1 MTTRF
6 SLAAAFAILAAP
18 ALADAPTATVL
29 DTLILP
35 ETPVGEQAL
44 AELSGLAHDPQSGV
58 LYGVSDQGILFT
70 FDLTTEGDRL
80 SLTPTGAARL
90 TDADGETLK
99 SKKFDP
105 EGLAL
110 MPAEGGD
117 TRLMI
122 LSETGPQA
130 GIFDA
135 QGQMV
140 AEHPLPDALAPTLD
154 ERRGKHGPES
164 LALLSA
170 GELVTAPEV
179 AAENPDGSFRHNL
192 LTSEG
197 RDLSYSQPNETRL
210 KAMATLRDGR
220 LLLLERQGKG
230 KNLRPNLRLL
240 DPAACGG
247 ADGTCPTTAIPV
259 EMPDITDA
267 DYEGLTQIA
276 DDLFLMVS
284 DDQIKKEQRTV
295 FVLMRVTGL

>member
-1 MTTRF
+1 MTRF
-6 SLAAAFAILAAP
+6 IAAAVAAILAAP
-18 ALADAPTATVL
+18 VWADTPTATVL

-35 ETPVGEQAL
+35 ETPVDGEAL

-58 LYGVSDQGILFT
+58 LYGVSDRGILFT

-90 TDADGETLK
+90 IDANGDTLK
-99 SKKFDP
+99 SKAFDP

-110 MPAEGGD
+110 MPAEGSEA
-117 TRLMI
+117 RLMI

-140 AEHPLPDALAPTLD
+140 AEYPLPETLAPALD

-164 LALLSA
+164 LALLTT
-170 GELVTAPEV
+170 GEVVTAPEV
-179 AAENPDGSFRHNL
+179 AAEAPDGSFRHNL

-197 RDLSYSQPNETRL
+197 RDLFYTQPNETRL

-230 KNLRPNLRLL
+230 KDLRPNLRLL
-240 DPAACGG
+240 DPAACTD
-247 ADGTCPTTAIPV
+247 DGTCPTAAIPIEV
-259 EMPDITDA
+259 PAITDA
-267 DYEGLTQIA
+267 DYEGLTQVA

-284 DDQIKKEQRTV
+284 DDRIKKEERSV
-295 FVLMRVTGL
+295 FVLMRVGGL